1 MKVKIYSMLLLS
13 LCFTAG
19 CAKSVTENRSNTSTS
34 SNTAQTDNGVNELNK
49 DSDSNAEFKEL
60 KNTNT
65 NNRQI
70 FNMD

>member
-19 CAKSVTENRSNTSTS
+19 CAKSITESSSNTSTS